1 MTHAH
6 DPVPLTPEQAR
17 ALRDDLHRQGRRLV
31 FTNGCFDLLHTGH
44 VRYLQQ
50 ARALGDALVVGL
62 NSDASVRELKG
73 PTRPVNGELDRAE
86 VLAALR
92 AVDGVVIFHDKR
104 ATGLIDAIQPHIYA
118 KGGDYTPES
127 LDPGERDA
135 LQRAGTEIQILSLV
149 PGRSTTGMMER
160 MKAGREA
167 PGCAMPAPV
176 EKAPLR
182 IAVLGSGEGSNLRA
196 LIAAIGAGSLRAQ
209 IVAAVSDVAS
219 SRFLEIA
226 RAAGLP
232 AHHLPP
238 GDHPRRF
245 SLEAQQQL
253 VQLLQQAR
261 AEVIVLAG
269 FMRILKSPVFE
280 AFAGRIVNVHPSLL
294 PAHKGATAVQDA
306 LAAGDVETGCT
317 VHLVTPEIDSG
328 RILAQ
333 ARVPILPGDDVPT
346 LHARIQEQ
354 EHRLL
359 PQVIAAWPPA

>member
-1 MTHAH
+1 MDT
-6 DPVPLTPEQAR
+6 PVSTTPLTPGQAR
-17 ALRDDLHRQGRRLV
+17 ALRDGLHREGRRLV

-62 NSDASVRELKG
+62 NSDDSVRALKG
-73 PTRPVNGELDRAE
+73 PSRPVNGELDRAE

-104 ATGLIDAIQPHIYA
+104 ATGLIEAIQPHIYA

-127 LDPGERDA
+127 LDPGEREA
-135 LQRAGTEIQILSLV
+135 LLRAGTEIQILSLV
-149 PGRSTTGMMER
+149 PGHSTTGILER
-160 MKAGREA
+160 MGAG
-167 PGCAMPAPV
+167 PGPECADTCPA
-176 EKAPLR
+176 EPLR
-182 IAVLGSGEGSNLRA
+182 IAVLGSGRGSNLRA
-196 LIAAIGAGSLRAQ
+196 LIQAIDHGTLPAR
-209 IVAAVSDVAS
+209 IVAAVSDCADS
-219 SRFLEIA
+219 PFLQAA
-226 RAAGLP
+226 RSAGLP
-232 AHHLPP
+232 AHHLHP

-245 SLEAQQQL
+245 ALEAQEQL
-253 VQLLQQAR
+253 VRLLQQAG
-261 AEVIVLAG
+261 AEVVVLAG
-269 FMRILKSPVFE
+269 FMRILKQPVFD

-294 PAHKGATAVQDA
+294 PAHKGATAVRDA
-306 LAAGDVETGCT
+306 LAAGDAETGCT

-333 ARVPILPGDDVPT
+333 ARVPVLPGDDEAA

-359 PQVIAAWPPA
+359 PQVLAGWRAL